1 MQVQALGAT
10 PGTTEP
16 VGASRSPATA
26 TAIAT
31 AAASARPAEDKGET
45 RERVAAAPDAQA
57 VGQAVENI
65 NQAMKSLSNRIE
77 FSIDED
83 SKRQVVKVI
92 DPDTKEVIRQMPS
105 EEALAIA
112 KALDRLQG
120 LLIKQEA

>member
-16 VGASRSPATA
+16 AGVSRSTA
-26 TAIAT
+26 TAT
-31 AAASARPAEDKGET
+31 AAASARPVEDKAET

-105 EEALAIA
+105 EEALAIS

>member
-1 MQVQALGAT
+1 MQVQASGAT

-16 VGASRSPATA
+16 VGVSRSAA
-26 TAIAT
+26 AAT
-31 AAASARPAEDKGET
+31 AAARPRPVEDKEET
-45 RERVAAAPDAQA
+45 RVREAAPPDAQA

-105 EEALAIA
+105 EEALAIS

>member
-1 MQVQALGAT
+1 MQVQALGTT

-16 VGASRSPATA
+16 ARVDRSS
-26 TAIAT
+26 
-31 AAASARPAEDKGET
+31 ASAPARAHPAEDK
-45 RERVAAAPDAQA
+45 REPSEAPPDAQA
-57 VGQAVENI
+57 VGQAVQNI

-77 FSIDED
+77 FSVDED

>member
-1 MQVQALGAT
+1 MQVQALGTT
-10 PGTTEP
+10 PGATEP
-16 VGASRSPATA
+16 VGVSRSTA
-26 TAIAT
+26 TAAVG
-31 AAASARPAEDKGET
+31 AQPVEDKGET
-45 RERVAAAPDAQA
+45 RERAAAPPDAQA

-65 NQAMKSLSNRIE
+65 NQAMKALSNRIE

-105 EEALAIA
+105 EEALAIS